1 MMLKRL
7 NFINK
12 SLDTMKIRENGQ
24 TLAEDTKSKRI
35 WQLWKNDENTPSV
48 RDVLDHMRKLK
59 EKENEGKSSNQ
70 EFAKILD

>member
-1 MMLKRL
+1 MLKRL

-12 SLDTMKIRENGQ
+12 SLDTMNIRENGQ